1 MWIFLSLA
9 DCVGE
14 RKTDRREFPFDT
26 SGTTKELYFKVYA
39 AAVLSTPKF
48 AATIPTHSL
57 FTGKTLNA
65 FESSDRFVLDTS
77 VYSAKDGE
85 ASQPTGMVLYKF
97 GAATWGGSCCTNA
110 LSCADTTPYK
120 RCDFDNASAKK
131 LKLLSTNQNNRIAHS
146 FFDTTSTS
154 KMNAMFEVSITALA
168 DMPAHLTTVRG
179 RGGLGSA
186 NQKLVDMFWI
196 MTSNIASS
204 PSIQA
209 LLHFYVAVTTTKTDA
224 QMNVIYGFPINVY
237 SGTASA
243 SKKSENDGAVALS
256 TGMKLYIAVDAV
268 PVADYY
274 GFYVPRMTP
283 FFKTT
288 GGNEIDVVVSTA
300 RTV

>member
-9 DCVGE
+9 DCVGT
-14 RKTDRREFPFDT
+14 RKTGRREFPFDT
-26 SGTTKELYFKVYA
+26 SGTTQELYFKIYA
-39 AAVLSTPKF
+39 AAVKSAPKF
-48 AATIPTHSL
+48 AALIPTHSL
-57 FTGKTLNA
+57 FTGKTLNK
-65 FESSDRFVLDTS
+65 FETSDRFVLDTS
-77 VYSAKDGE
+77 VYAAKDGE

-97 GAATWGGSCCTNA
+97 GAGTWGGSCCMTANA
-110 LSCADTTPYK
+110 CETAAPYK
-120 RCDFDNASAKK
+120 ACDENNAGAKK
-131 LKLLSTNQNNRIAHS
+131 LKLLSTNENNRISHS
-146 FFDTTSTS
+146 FFDTTSTT

-209 LLHFYVAVTTTKTDA
+209 LLHFYVAVTTAKTDA

-243 SKKSENDGAVALS
+243 SKKS
-256 TGMKLYIAVDAV
+256 
-268 PVADYY
+268 
-274 GFYVPRMTP
+274 
-283 FFKTT
+283 
-288 GGNEIDVVVSTA
+288 
-300 RTV
+300 